1 MIRALPSHQKTT
13 LRRDRYALG
22 SGHGVGPPYP
32 ITPELHI
39 KPYNT
44 ISRFCVPVSTTGGP
58 CPEHE
63 IHGPTIEDLDQIF
76 RAIRLL
82 KSYGWTVGCD
92 YELLPPGWILE
103 GLCDR

>member
-1 MIRALPSHQKTT
+1 MTQISVSHRKTT
-13 LRRDRYALG
+13 LRRSSYAVR

-44 ISRFCVPVSTTGGP
+44 ISRFCVPVSTTVDP

-63 IHGPTIEDLDQIF
+63 IHSPTLEDLDQIF

-82 KSYGWTVGCD
+82 KSYGWTLGCD
-92 YELLPPGWILE
+92 GELLSPRWIWEEL
-103 GLCDR
+103 